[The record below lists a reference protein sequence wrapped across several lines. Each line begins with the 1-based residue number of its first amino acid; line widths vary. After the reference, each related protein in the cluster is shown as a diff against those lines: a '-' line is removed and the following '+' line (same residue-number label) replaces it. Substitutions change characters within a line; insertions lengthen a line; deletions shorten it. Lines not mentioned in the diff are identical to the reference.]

1 MQKFEKFLHHLADL
15 LDVDLSVELWS
26 GEVIPLCRRPTS
38 DLALRIADPGV
49 IASLLRSPRMLT
61 FISLLASGRLRLV
74 NGTLFEFEPR
84 RQEITAKLR
93 NGGWRR
99 IDKRLMLSAL
109 APFLMMSGKASID
122 DQAYKGESRGARDDK
137 ALVQFHYD
145 LSNDFYALFLDPL
158 MVYSCAYFPTFE
170 ASLEEAQRAK
180 LDIICRKLRLKP
192 GEKFLD
198 IGCGW
203 GGLVIHA
210 AQNYGVIAHGATLSQ
225 KQFDYAKA
233 RIAALGLEDR
243 VKIELAD
250 FREFEGPYDKI
261 ASVGMFEHVGEK
273 NLEDYFAKVF
283 SLLKRARALSASC
296 DHAPLAPRK
305 SLSAHADHPRGQQ
318 IHLSRR
324 LARPDRQHYRFAR
337 EARVRRARRR
347 KSCASTM
354 R

>member
-49 IASLLRSPRMLT
+49 IASLLRSSRMLK
-61 FISLLASGRLRLV
+61 FISMIASGRLRLV

-84 RQEITAKLR
+84 RQAIIAKLR
-93 NGGWRR
+93 AGAWRR

-145 LSNDFYALFLDPL
+145 LSNEFYALFLDPL

-192 GEKFLD
+192 NEKFLD

-210 AQNYGVIAHGATLSQ
+210 AQNYGVIAHGATLSE

-233 RIAALGLEDR
+233 RWPRSGSRIA
-243 VKIELAD
+243 
-250 FREFEGPYDKI
+250 
-261 ASVGMFEHVGEK
+261 
-273 NLEDYFAKVF
+273 
-283 SLLKRARALSASC
+283 
-296 DHAPLAPRK
+296 
-305 SLSAHADHPRGQQ
+305 
-318 IHLSRR
+318 
-324 LARPDRQHYRFAR
+324 
-337 EARVRRARRR
+337 
-347 KSCASTM
+347 
-354 R
+354 